1 MIDGKGERE
10 FLDDKL
16 LPLVAAAGRL
26 DDLRIIDPSRPEIS
40 VRFNPF
46 VAPCENYHEHV
57 NFIFESFDLRDDF
70 FKEHQKTY
78 MSDIVRILYYT
89 GKRYNFYDILVMTY
103 DLDVIKE
110 QAAIAARRI
119 EQLPGISHQQ
129 KLSFEMSVHNLV
141 ASFEDSRRVEKVR
154 GAINEMM
161 KFLEDKLSIITG
173 PYEDLISIEDV
184 IEQGQILVVS
194 LNTNKDDSTTKALGR
209 MILQNLQLVIGNRYE
224 RKRAGMYMPFVSV
237 IMDEFAP
244 IAYSN
249 FANILQTARGSNT
262 AFLFAMQSV
271 PQLLTVGKAFQHDV
285 ASAPNTTFMLRTRD
299 EDTSQYFLQASARVR
314 QIRRSMSVR
323 RTGIFNATYEDQGV
337 GSETEIKDTRS
348 QEEHIKNLPVGQ
360 LEYLMS
366 DQYFGTI
373 HGHMH
378 VRAPRIDRL
387 AIAPGQ
393 LLPRYRD
400 QIQPGNRSQ
409 SAFPARRLGSQP
421 QAGDA
426 HQAKGSGMKAALWVS
441 TLLLAVSSASLAQ
454 RLPNHGAIVSNQ
466 SQTDDATARVERQR
480 RYDPQAGVPA
490 VRPGIFENSLKSI
503 NKQEVDYGA
512 QLAKW
517 RQVMVEST
525 LQSVTYWTTIAL
537 AGGLLLACTYIL
549 CLLRERDRRLEI
561 TTNIV
566 TQIINWYYYTRS
578 HALNAIERHNT
589 LIEEYN
595 TVAEQLATLRT
606 QRRGSEVLEALLRT
620 EAAGIPLAE
629 LDAEEAAHERNTQ
642 SSASNS
648 RENDESASA
657 EPTTSLQ
664 TAHREQTESSPANRL
679 VVTTEQLE
687 RIREQARNDSRTLV
701 AGQVNALSQ
710 KNNNLR
716 AQLNEALRKVGQLE
730 NQCKAQASNREMRPG

>member
-1 MIDGKGERE
+1 
-10 FLDDKL
+10 
-16 LPLVAAAGRL
+16 
-26 DDLRIIDPSRPEIS
+26 
-40 VRFNPF
+40 
-46 VAPCENYHEHV
+46 
-57 NFIFESFDLRDDF
+57 
-70 FKEHQKTY
+70 
-78 MSDIVRILYYT
+78 
-89 GKRYNFYDILVMTY
+89 
-103 DLDVIKE
+103 
-110 QAAIAARRI
+110 
-119 EQLPGISHQQ
+119 
-129 KLSFEMSVHNLV
+129 
-141 ASFEDSRRVEKVR
+141 
-154 GAINEMM
+154 
-161 KFLEDKLSIITG
+161 
-173 PYEDLISIEDV
+173 
-184 IEQGQILVVS
+184 
-194 LNTNKDDSTTKALGR
+194 
-209 MILQNLQLVIGNRYE
+209 
-224 RKRAGMYMPFVSV
+224 
-237 IMDEFAP
+237 
-244 IAYSN
+244 
-249 FANILQTARGSNT
+249 
-262 AFLFAMQSV
+262 
-271 PQLLTVGKAFQHDV
+271 
-285 ASAPNTTFMLRTRD
+285 
-299 EDTSQYFLQASARVR
+299 
-314 QIRRSMSVR
+314 
-323 RTGIFNATYEDQGV
+323 
-337 GSETEIKDTRS
+337 
-348 QEEHIKNLPVGQ
+348 
-360 LEYLMS
+360 
-366 DQYFGTI
+366 
-373 HGHMH
+373 
-378 VRAPRIDRL
+378 
-387 AIAPGQ
+387 
-393 LLPRYRD
+393 
-400 QIQPGNRSQ
+400 
-409 SAFPARRLGSQP
+409 
-421 QAGDA
+421 
-426 HQAKGSGMKAALWVS
+426 MKAALWVS
-441 TLLLAVSSASLAQ
+441 TLLLAVSSANLAQ
-454 RLPNHGAIVSNQ
+454 RLPSHSTIVSGQ
-466 SQTDDATARVERQR
+466 PQTDDASAQVEHRR

-730 NQCKAQASNREMRPG
+730 NQCKAQASNGEMRPADTRAAQEG

>member
-26 DDLRIIDPSRPEIS
+26 DDLRIIDPARPEIS

-119 EQLPGISHQQ
+119 EQLPGVSHQQ

-154 GAINEMM
+154 GSINEMM

-271 PQLLTVGKAFQHDV
+271 PQLLTV
-285 ASAPNTTFMLRTRD
+285 R
-299 EDTSQYFLQASARVR
+299 
-314 QIRRSMSVR
+314 
-323 RTGIFNATYEDQGV
+323 
-337 GSETEIKDTRS
+337 
-348 QEEHIKNLPVGQ
+348 
-360 LEYLMS
+360 YL
-366 DQYFGTI
+366 
-373 HGHMH
+373 H
-378 VRAPRIDRL
+378 
-387 AIAPGQ
+387 
-393 LLPRYRD
+393 RYRL
-400 QIQPGNRSQ
+400 
-409 SAFPARRLGSQP
+409 RRF
-421 QAGDA
+421 
-426 HQAKGSGMKAALWVS
+426 AL
-441 TLLLAVSSASLAQ
+441 
-454 RLPNHGAIVSNQ
+454 
-466 SQTDDATARVERQR
+466 E
-480 RYDPQAGVPA
+480 
-490 VRPGIFENSLKSI
+490 
-503 NKQEVDYGA
+503 
-512 QLAKW
+512 
-517 RQVMVEST
+517 
-525 LQSVTYWTTIAL
+525 
-537 AGGLLLACTYIL
+537 
-549 CLLRERDRRLEI
+549 
-561 TTNIV
+561 
-566 TQIINWYYYTRS
+566 
-578 HALNAIERHNT
+578 
-589 LIEEYN
+589 
-595 TVAEQLATLRT
+595 
-606 QRRGSEVLEALLRT
+606 
-620 EAAGIPLAE
+620 
-629 LDAEEAAHERNTQ
+629 
-642 SSASNS
+642 
-648 RENDESASA
+648 
-657 EPTTSLQ
+657 
-664 TAHREQTESSPANRL
+664 
-679 VVTTEQLE
+679 
-687 RIREQARNDSRTLV
+687 
-701 AGQVNALSQ
+701 
-710 KNNNLR
+710 
-716 AQLNEALRKVGQLE
+716 
-730 NQCKAQASNREMRPG
+730 